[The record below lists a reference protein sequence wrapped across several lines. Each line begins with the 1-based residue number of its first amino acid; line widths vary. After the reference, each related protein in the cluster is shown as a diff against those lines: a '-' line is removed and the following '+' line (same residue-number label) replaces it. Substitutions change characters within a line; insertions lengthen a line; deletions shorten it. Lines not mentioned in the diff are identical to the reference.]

1 MRIWVREGWTDAS
14 NMQEVLSRY
23 SGEPIDEVSKAD
35 LKDVERFIS
44 TAEKGA
50 GDMAAL
56 IAWERASILNKAA
69 DLAVWP
75 NSKVVVNRRSGDL
88 LAASKHILSTCGGH
102 MQTKQRVGAIV
113 LVALISL
120 GTRGAKAQNQLD
132 HEPTRNISRLNQHFT
147 DLKNISPWIFVPTEN
162 IKAIDTTEHPGL
174 LTIWEAGKGKDIK
187 GILKDPIEIGDY
199 SLPWEFQLQF
209 AQNERV
215 FKAATLSDKDRQ
227 LNYAIGV
234 NLAVTFSDPSI
245 WPKDRT
251 QMPPETHSLQL
262 FVVHLGNYG
271 EMYRTG
277 LPQIRNSPLNY
288 YDPSPETYLVYG
300 RGDLAPA
307 LAGNWQIPFIWTG
320 YQPPKPG
327 QLGSAANWSWSADQ
341 GPASF
346 YVRFRVRMISDTQLE
361 VGFGYGLGVGWR
373 MRPIDVSKFGKITG
387 IWQIGPIVSLDH
399 WIPDKLAPELGIH
412 PPPVVQLPDS
422 SYEYFVDYAT
432 FYGNGPRNLQ
442 DLSVD
447 YDVPGYEGTGQKW
460 FQEGNAIT
468 ETLSHPGYL
477 TVTLMGM
484 NGMWGMAP
492 MLSADMPGGLGYV
505 DLTEFKPPWE
515 VEASFIAPGKIT
527 PWNLFLFFTL
537 FDKKGVG
544 HLWTPG
550 LENFPGLGVKYIN
563 YFIDPKTQGAGFSNE
578 ADLKKEFNIIER
590 QHDIDL
596 KKVFKIETQ
605 HNINVHF
612 EKDLPQSIVAHKP
625 VYILVQLLDEHRV
638 RVGFK
643 AKRVDPWTFSKPFDT
658 TKLFGPIAKIQ
669 LPEFASKQGDHGEMG
684 WGAGNYPYFQ
694 QFLIRYVHIRY
705 GSSTSTSSAEKR

>member
-1 MRIWVREGWTDAS
+1 VPA
-14 NMQEVLSRY
+14 
-23 SGEPIDEVSKAD
+23 
-35 LKDVERFIS
+35 
-44 TAEKGA
+44 
-50 GDMAAL
+50 
-56 IAWERASILNKAA
+56 
-69 DLAVWP
+69 
-75 NSKVVVNRRSGDL
+75 
-88 LAASKHILSTCGGH
+88 
-102 MQTKQRVGAIV
+102 
-113 LVALISL
+113 
-120 GTRGAKAQNQLD
+120 
-132 HEPTRNISRLNQHFT
+132 RNISSLSQHFT
-147 DLKNISPWIFVPTEN
+147 EPNNISPWMFVPKDN
-162 IKAIDTTEHPGL
+162 IRAIDTTEHPGL

-187 GILKDPIEIGDY
+187 GILKDPIKIDDY
-199 SLPWEFQLQF
+199 PLPWEFQLQF
-209 AQNERV
+209 AQNEQA
-215 FKAATLSDKDRQ
+215 FKAATSDKDRQ
-227 LNYAIGV
+227 LNYAIGL
-234 NLAVTFSDPSI
+234 NLAITFSDPST

-251 QMPPETHSLQL
+251 QMPPDTHSLQL

-288 YDPSPETYLVYG
+288 YDPSPETYLVYE

-327 QLGSAANWSWSADQ
+327 QLGSAAGWSWLADQ

-346 YVRFRVRMISDTQLE
+346 YVRFRARMISATQLE
-361 VGFGYGLGVGWR
+361 IGFGYGLGVGWR

-387 IWQIGPIVSLDH
+387 IWQIGPIVALDH

-412 PPPVVQLPDS
+412 PPPAVQLPDP

-432 FYGNGPRNLQ
+432 FYGNGPQNLQ

-447 YDVPGYEGTGQKW
+447 YDIPGYEGTDQKW
-460 FQEGNAIT
+460 FQEGNAIA
-468 ETLSHPGYL
+468 ETLTHPGYL

-484 NGMWGMAP
+484 NGAWGMAP

-505 DLTEFKPPWE
+505 DLTKFKPPWE
-515 VEASFIAPGKIT
+515 VEASFIAPGKTT

-563 YFIDPKTQGAGFSNE
+563 YFINPKTEGAGFSNE
-578 ADLKKEFNIIER
+578 ADFNKEFNIEG
-590 QHDIDL
+590 
-596 KKVFKIETQ
+596 Q
-605 HNINVHF
+605 HNINVRF
-612 EKDLPQSIVAHKP
+612 EKELPQSILTHKP
-625 VYILVQLLDEHRV
+625 VFMLVQLLDQHQV

-643 AKRVDPWTFSKPFDT
+643 AHKADPWIFSKPFDT
-658 TKLFGPIAKIQ
+658 TNLFGPIAKIQ
-669 LPEFASKQGDHGEMG
+669 LPEFMSKQGDQWEKG

-694 QFLIRYVHIRY
+694 QFLIRYVHFRY
-705 GSSTSTSSAEKR
+705 GSATSTSLAEK